1 MLDDIDKAIHI
12 AKQIAKEHN
21 HANFSPAHLIKALL
35 HNDFGLLRYLHNLDI
50 DVYYIDEWAE
60 VHIENHPKSSNNS
73 MTIESDSNVN
83 AILEEALNIAGRL
96 EGEYIDLLSVFIATI
111 TPGVGFSYDQ
121 LKTLPIT
128 HTTLLE
134 QTAITSGNDSINSTI
149 LPPVQHKKNS
159 DALANYCINK
169 IDQVKDNIYENI
181 FNRDKELKLMAE
193 ILSRKSKPHVI
204 LNGESGV
211 GKTALINKFIH
222 LVYNKKILTQLELV
236 NFYELNIPSL
246 FAGASY
252 KGEVEDRLQAIFSA
266 LKAYEKP
273 IFFIDDIHILF
284 DSDTAST
291 NTANLIKDE
300 LTKGDITFIGTT
312 SIDGYRKNIASDN
325 TIERRFQPVI
335 LDEPVFDLCFRIVKS
350 VAQEYES
357 HHKLSISDTTIK
369 ESIRLAKR
377 YLKEKS
383 LPDSAIDLLDRTMAA
398 VTISNQSIKSDLE
411 IFKNRLIKI
420 EKEINKE
427 NELIK
432 ELDWLYTDI
441 KNILSLLVLEKVDQT
456 GLPNSADS
464 KVKKKHITDLL
475 NHLEDISKESKEEL
489 LQEDIATMVS
499 VITGIPAGKV
509 KVEERDRLLQIEDT
523 LKKRVIGQDF
533 AIKSVADAIVESRSG
548 LSKAGQPI
556 GSFFFSGP
564 TGTGKTEL
572 AKALAEFLFGDET
585 AIIRFDMSEFKEEHS
600 AALLYGAPP
609 GYVGYEEGG
618 VLVNK
623 IRQKPYAIVLFDE
636 IEKAHQSVFDV
647 FLQILDEGTIHDRL
661 GKEGDFSNAVIL
673 FTSNIGSEYI
683 ISVTE
688 KNILPS
694 TNELLDIMSNYFRP
708 EFLGRLTEIVPFLPI
723 TKKYVPQIFELHL
736 KKELLNLTKKLGFN
750 LVLTDE
756 VKKHLALKGFSP
768 KYGVRPLKAIIRSE
782 LKKPLAKMIVS
793 NKIPKSKTIKVTLKD
808 GELVFK

>member
-1 MLDDIDKAIHI
+1 MPDDIDKVIHI
-12 AKQIAKEHN
+12 AKQIAKEHHN
-21 HANFSPAHLIKALL
+21 TNFSPAHLIKALL
-35 HNDFGLLRYLHNLDI
+35 HKNFGLLRYLHNLDV
-50 DVYYIDEWAE
+50 DVYYIEEWAE
-60 VHIENHPKSSNNS
+60 VHIENYPKSSKNT
-73 MTIESDSNVN
+73 MTTEGDNDVTS
-83 AILEEALNIAGRL
+83 ILDEAVNIADRL
-96 EGEYIDLLSVFIATI
+96 EGEHVDLLSVFIAAI

-134 QTAITSGNDSINSTI
+134 QTEVTSGNSATNSAI
-149 LPPVQHKKNS
+149 LPPAQHKKNS
-159 DALANYCINK
+159 DVLANYCINK
-169 IDQVKDNIYENI
+169 IDQVKEEIYKDL

-204 LNGESGV
+204 LSGESGV

-222 LVYNKKILTQLELV
+222 LVYNKKLLTQLELV

-252 KGEVEDRLQAIFSA
+252 KGEVEDRLQAIFTA
-266 LKAYEKP
+266 LKAFEKP

-284 DSDTAST
+284 DSDTASA

-300 LTKGDITFIGTT
+300 LSKGEITFIGTT
-312 SIDGYRKNIASDN
+312 SVDGYRKNIASDS
-325 TIERRFQPVI
+325 TVERRFQPLV

-350 VAQEYES
+350 VSKEYEN
-357 HHKLSISDTTIK
+357 HHQLDISDTTIK

-398 VTISNQSIKSDLE
+398 VTISNQSLEKDLE
-411 IFKNRLIKI
+411 IFKNRLGEI
-420 EKEINKE
+420 EKEIKKE
-427 NELIK
+427 DDLIK

-441 KNILSLLVLEKVDQT
+441 KNTLSLLVLEKIEQT
-456 GLPNSADS
+456 ALPAGVIS
-464 KVKKKHITDLL
+464 KEKKKHITDFL
-475 NHLEDISKESKEEL
+475 NHLETISKESKEEL
-489 LQEDIATMVS
+489 SQEDIATMVS

-509 KVEERDRLLQIEDT
+509 KVEERDRLLQIEET
-523 LKKRVIGQDF
+523 LKKRVIGQDL
-533 AIKSVADAIVESRSG
+533 AIKSVSDAIVESRSG

-683 ISVTE
+683 ISSTE

-694 TNELLDIMSNYFRP
+694 TNDLLDIMSNYFRP

-723 TKKYVPQIFELHL
+723 TKKFVPQIFELHL
-736 KKELLNLTKKLGFN
+736 KKELLNLTEKLGFN

-793 NKIPKSKTIKVTLKD
+793 NKVPKSKIIKVTLKND
-808 GELVFK
+808 RLVFK

>member
-1 MLDDIDKAIHI
+1 MRETDIDKAIHI
-12 AKQIAKEHN
+12 AKQIAKEHL
-21 HANFSPAHLIKALL
+21 HAHFSPAHLVKALL
-35 HNDFGLLRYLHNLDI
+35 HKDFSLLRYLHNLDI
-50 DVYYIDEWAE
+50 DVYYIEEWAE
-60 VHIENHPKSSNNS
+60 VHIENYPKSSSNLIQIDSDNDVK
-73 MTIESDSNVN
+73 TIF
-83 AILEEALNIAGRL
+83 EEAESIADKL
-96 EGEYIDLLSVFIATI
+96 DGEHIDLLSVFIAAI
-111 TPGVGFSYDQ
+111 TPGVGFSYDK

-134 QTAITSGNDSINSTI
+134 QTGVNLNDTSNETF
-149 LPPVQHKKNS
+149 PATQHKKNS
-159 DALANYCINK
+159 NALSSYCINK
-169 IDQVKDNIYENI
+169 IEQVKEDLFKNI

-204 LNGESGV
+204 LSGESGV

-222 LVYNKKILTQLELV
+222 LVYHKKILTQLEFI

-246 FAGASY
+246 FSGASY

-266 LKAYEKP
+266 LKTFEKP
-273 IFFIDDIHILF
+273 ILFIDDIHILF

-300 LTKGDITFIGTT
+300 LSKGEITFIGTT
-312 SIDGYRKNIASDN
+312 SIDGYRKHIAADN
-325 TIERRFQPVI
+325 TIERRFQSVV
-335 LDEPVFDLCFRIVKS
+335 LEEPIFDLCFRIVKS
-350 VAQEYES
+350 VSNEYIK
-357 HHKLSISDTTIK
+357 HHKLSVDDTTLK

-398 VTISNQSIKSDLE
+398 VTISNQSLEGDLE
-411 IFKNRLIKI
+411 LFKNRLIKI
-420 EKEINKE
+420 GKEQTKE
-427 NELIK
+427 EDLLR
-432 ELDWLYTDI
+432 ELDWLYIDI
-441 KNILSLLVLEKVDQT
+441 KNTLSLIILEKVELK
-456 GLPNSADS
+456 GLEANISS
-464 KVKKKHITDLL
+464 KSKKKHISSFL
-475 NHLEDISKESKEEL
+475 NRLETISKESKDAL
-489 LQEDIATMVS
+489 SQEDIATMVS

-509 KVEERDRLLQIEDT
+509 KVEERDRLLQIEET
-523 LKKRVIGQDF
+523 LKKRVIGQDL
-533 AIKSVADAIVESRSG
+533 AIKSVSDAIVESRSG

-647 FLQILDEGTIHDRL
+647 FLQILDEGKIHDRL

-683 ISVTE
+683 ISSTE
-688 KNILPS
+688 KNRLPT
-694 TNELLDIMSNYFRP
+694 TNDLLDIMSNYFRP

-723 TKKYVPQIFELHL
+723 TEKYVSQIFELHL
-736 KKELLNLTKKLGFN
+736 KKELLNLTKKLGFD
-750 LVLTDE
+750 LVLTDK

-768 KYGVRPLKAIIRSE
+768 KYGVRPLKSIIRSE

-793 NKIPKSKTIKVTLKD
+793 NKVPKSKTIKVTLKKD
-808 GELVFK
+808 SLVFS

>member
-1 MLDDIDKAIHI
+1 MLEDIDKVIHI
-12 AKQIAKEHN
+12 AKQIAKEH
-21 HANFSPAHLIKALL
+21 HHSNFSPSHLIKALL
-35 HNDFGLLRYLHNLDI
+35 HKDFGLLRYLHNLDV

-60 VHIENHPKSSNNS
+60 VHVENYPKSSKS
-73 MTIESDSNVN
+73 SITIESDKGVN
-83 AILEEALNIAGRL
+83 AILEEAVSIADRL
-96 EGEYIDLLSVFIATI
+96 EGDHVDLLSVFIAAI

-134 QTAITSGNDSINSTI
+134 QTAVSSGSSTTASDT
-149 LPPVQHKKNS
+149 LPPALHKKNS
-159 DALANYCINK
+159 DALSSYCINK
-169 IDQVKDNIYENI
+169 IDQVKENIYKGI

-204 LNGESGV
+204 LSGESGV

-222 LVYNKKILTQLELV
+222 LVYNNKLLTQLELV
-236 NFYELNIPSL
+236 NFYELNVPSL

-252 KGEVEDRLQAIFSA
+252 KGEVEDRLQAIFSG
-266 LKAYEKP
+266 LKAFEKP

-284 DSDTAST
+284 DSDTASA

-300 LTKGDITFIGTT
+300 LSKGDITFIGTT

-325 TIERRFQPVI
+325 TIERRFQPVT

-350 VAQEYES
+350 VAEEYES
-357 HHKLSISDTTIK
+357 HHQLSISDNTIK

-377 YLKEKS
+377 YLKDKS

-398 VTISNQSIKSDLE
+398 VTISNQSIDNDLE
-411 IFKNRLIKI
+411 MFKNRLIKI
-420 EKEINKE
+420 EKEIDKKDD
-427 NELIK
+427 LIK

-441 KNILSLLVLEKVDQT
+441 KNTLSLLVLEKVEQT
-456 GLPNSADS
+456 GLPIDADG
-464 KVKKKHITDLL
+464 KGKKKHISDFL
-475 NHLEDISKESKEEL
+475 NRLETISKENKDKLS
-489 LQEDIATMVS
+489 QEDIATMVS

-509 KVEERDRLLQIEDT
+509 KVEERDRLLQIEET

-683 ISVTE
+683 ISSTE
-688 KNILPS
+688 KNIIPS

-723 TKKYVPQIFELHL
+723 TEKYVPQIFELHL

-750 LVLTDE
+750 LILTDE

-793 NKIPKSKTIKVTLKD
+793 NKVPKSKTIKVTLKNN
-808 GELVFK
+808 ELMLK

>member
-1 MLDDIDKAIHI
+1 MLNDIEKVIHI
-12 AKQIAKEHN
+12 AEQIAKEHH

-35 HNDFGLLRYLHNLDI
+35 HKDFGLLRYLHNLDV

-60 VHIENHPKSSNNS
+60 VHVENYPKSSKN
-73 MTIESDSNVN
+73 TITIDADDDVT
-83 AILEEALNIAGRL
+83 AILDEAISISDKL
-96 EGEYIDLLSVFIATI
+96 EGEYVDLLSVFIAAI

-128 HTTLLE
+128 HITLLE
-134 QTAITSGNDSINSTI
+134 QTASPANLAADSNI
-149 LPPVQHKKNS
+149 LPPAQYKKNGDILS
-159 DALANYCINK
+159 SYCINK
-169 IDQVKDNIYENI
+169 IDQVKEDLFKNI

-204 LNGESGV
+204 LSGESGV

-222 LVYNKKILTQLELV
+222 LVYNKKLLNQLGLV

-266 LKAYEKP
+266 LKAFEKP

-284 DSDTAST
+284 DSNTAST

-312 SIDGYRKNIASDN
+312 SIDEYRKNIASDN
-325 TIERRFQPVI
+325 TIERRFQPVV
-335 LDEPVFDLCFRIVKS
+335 LDEPVFDLCFRIVKN
-350 VAQEYES
+350 VAIEYEK
-357 HHKLSISDTTIK
+357 HHQLDINDTTIK

-377 YLKEKS
+377 YLKERS

-398 VTISNQSIKSDLE
+398 LTISNQSLKSDLE
-411 IFKNRLIKI
+411 VFKNRFVEI
-420 EKEINKE
+420 EKGSNSEDN
-427 NELIK
+427 LIK
-432 ELDWLYTDI
+432 ELDWLYADI
-441 KNILSLLVLEKVDQT
+441 KNTLSLLVLEKVEQT
-456 GLPNSADS
+456 GLAAGTNSEE
-464 KVKKKHITDLL
+464 KKAHISAFLSS
-475 NHLEDISKESKEEL
+475 LETISEESKNEL
-489 LQEDIATMVS
+489 TQDDIATMVS

-509 KVEERDRLLQIEDT
+509 KVEERDRLLQIEGT
-523 LKKRVIGQDF
+523 LRKRVIGQDL
-533 AIKSVADAIVESRSG
+533 AIKSVSDAIVESRSG

-609 GYVGYEEGG
+609 GYVGYEKGG

-647 FLQILDEGTIHDRL
+647 FLQILDEGKIHDRL

-683 ISVTE
+683 ISSSE

-694 TNELLDIMSNYFRP
+694 TNDLLDIMSNYFRP

-723 TKKYVPQIFELHL
+723 TEKYVPEIFDLHL

-750 LVLTDE
+750 LVLTDG
-756 VKKHLALKGFSP
+756 VKEHLALKGFSP
-768 KYGVRPLKAIIRSE
+768 KYGVRPLKSIIRSE
-782 LKKPLAKMIVS
+782 LKRPLAKMIVS
-793 NKIPKSKTIKVTLKD
+793 NKVPTSKTIKVTLKNNN
-808 GELVFK
+808 LVFK

>member
-1 MLDDIDKAIHI
+1 MLEDIDKVIHI
-12 AKQIAKEHN
+12 AKQIAKEHH
-21 HANFSPAHLIKALL
+21 HANFSPSHLIKALL
-35 HNDFGLLRYLHNLDI
+35 HKDFGLLRYLHNLDV

-60 VHIENHPKSSNNS
+60 VHVENYPKSSKS
-73 MTIESDSNVN
+73 SITIESDKGVN
-83 AILEEALNIAGRL
+83 AILEEAVSIADRL
-96 EGEYIDLLSVFIATI
+96 EGDHVDLLSVFIAAI

-134 QTAITSGNDSINSTI
+134 QTAVSSGSSKTASDI
-149 LPPVQHKKNS
+149 LPPALHKKNS
-159 DALANYCINK
+159 DALSSYCINK
-169 IDQVKDNIYENI
+169 IDQVKEDIYKNI

-204 LNGESGV
+204 LSGESGV

-222 LVYNKKILTQLELV
+222 LVYNNKLLTQLELV

-252 KGEVEDRLQAIFSA
+252 KGEVEDRLQAIFSG
-266 LKAYEKP
+266 LKAFEKP

-284 DSDTAST
+284 DSDTASA

-300 LTKGDITFIGTT
+300 LSKGDITFIGTT

-325 TIERRFQPVI
+325 TIERRFQPVV

-350 VAQEYES
+350 VAEEYES
-357 HHKLSISDTTIK
+357 HHQLSISDNTIK

-377 YLKEKS
+377 YLKDKS

-398 VTISNQSIKSDLE
+398 VTISNQSLESDLE
-411 IFKNRLIKI
+411 IFKNRLSKI
-420 EKEINKE
+420 EKEIDKE
-427 NELIK
+427 DDLIK

-441 KNILSLLVLEKVDQT
+441 KNTLSLLVLEKVEQT
-456 GLPNSADS
+456 GFPTGADS
-464 KVKKKHITDLL
+464 KVKKKHISDFL
-475 NHLEDISKESKEEL
+475 NRLETISKESKDKL
-489 LQEDIATMVS
+489 SQEDVATMVS

-509 KVEERDRLLQIEDT
+509 KVEERDRLLQIEET
-523 LKKRVIGQDF
+523 LKKRVIGQDL

-683 ISVTE
+683 ISSTE

-723 TKKYVPQIFELHL
+723 TEKYVPQIFELHL
-736 KKELLNLTKKLGFN
+736 KKELLNLTKKLGFD
-750 LVLTDE
+750 LVLTDK
-756 VKKHLALKGFSP
+756 VKKYLALKGFSP

-793 NKIPKSKTIKVTLKD
+793 NKVPKSKTINIILKND
-808 GELVFK
+808 KLVFN